1 MRALPLWQ
9 LREILRQLANPVRC
23 PNPYCYDGWV
33 QRGDNESGGAPP
45 FPCQVCKTR
54 L

>member
-1 MRALPLWQ
+1 MSLVGLMWMR
-9 LREILRQLANPVRC
+9 ETLASWTSSVRC
-23 PNPYCYDGWV
+23 PNPYCRDGWV